1 MLKESGGSVDLNPKV
16 RAYRW
21 VPSWNRSGGA
31 RVATRRKSA
40 ESEAREDA
48 IRQYLD
54 EIGAYRL
61 LTAAD
66 EVELAKAIE
75 KGQQAQEAL
84 DQANHS
90 DAQRRKLLAF
100 VRRGQ
105 EARHQFIQTNLRLV
119 VSIAKRYSN
128 SGLSLLDLIQ
138 EGNLG
143 LIRAVEKFEYRK
155 GFKFSTYATW
165 WIRQAITR
173 AIADKGRTI
182 RVPVHMMDTISQVR
196 QAENYLVKRLGRA
209 PTPAEIAEFSAI
221 AVEKVIEAIKVAP
234 EPVSI
239 FEPVGDEDAV
249 LGDFIE
255 DTEATAPFDTVAL
268 GMRKEDLESVLAS
281 LTDRERTVLVMRYG
295 LDSGVP
301 RTLDEVGRHFELT
314 RERIRQI
321 EAKALAKLRH
331 PASPGSLRNMLAL

>member
-1 MLKESGGSVDLNPKV
+1 MV
-16 RAYRW
+16 RG
-21 VPSWNRSGGA
+21 RSPA
-31 RVATRRKSA
+31 HA
-40 ESEAREDA
+40 EGHEDA
-48 IRQYLD
+48 IRRYLD
-54 EIGAYRL
+54 GIGAYPL
-61 LTAAD
+61 LTAED
-66 EVELAKAIE
+66 EVQLGKQMERGRRAE
-75 KGQQAQEAL
+75 RAL
-84 DQANHS
+84 TARNLS
-90 DAQRRKLLAF
+90 SRERRKLEA
-100 VRRGQ
+100 VAHRGSQ
-105 EARHQFIQTNLRLV
+105 ARQTFIQANLRLV
-119 VSIAKRYSN
+119 VSIAKRYGSA
-128 SGLSLLDLIQ
+128 GLPLLDLIQ

-182 RVPVHMMDTISQVR
+182 RVPVHMMDTITQVR
-196 QAENYLVKRLGRA
+196 QAESSLLKRLGRV
-209 PTPAEIAEFSAI
+209 PSPSEIAEESGLS
-221 AVEKVIEAIKVAP
+221 VNKVLEARNVAP

-239 FEPVGDEDAV
+239 FEPIGDDDAV

-255 DTEATAPFDTVAL
+255 DDAATAPFDSVTL
-268 GMRKEDLESVLAS
+268 GLNRDDLERVLAR

-301 RTLDEVGRHFELT
+301 RTLDEVGKHFSLT

-331 PASPGSLRNMLAL
+331 PSSPGGLRNMLAQ